1 MPIQEIV
8 QLKRPENEEMK
19 PAFLLAIHCAPI
31 LRGSKAANIVTVTQE
46 EFFRVYHL
54 LEGTEI
60 CCRFFKTKEEMGISY
75 LYREREIGEYL
86 HTEKIQSFLNGY
98 GYQNSSTS
106 DMLEQL
112 AERISMYNHGKIV
125 FPHEIGIFLE
135 YPLHDV
141 KGFLANNGRNYAYS
155 GYWKVYQELEGALQT
170 FKRYDEDRDYVI
182 RAVMS
187 GRTIREIVIVD
198 SEKSI

>member
-8 QLKRPENEEMK
+8 QLKRSENEEIK
-19 PAFLLAIHCAPI
+19 AAFLLAIHCAPI

-60 CCRFFKTKEEMGISY
+60 CCRFFKTKGEMGISY
-75 LYREREIGEYL
+75 LYREKEIGEYL

-112 AERISMYNHGKIV
+112 AERMNMYNRGMIA
-125 FPHEIGIFLE
+125 FPHEIGVFLE

-141 KGFLANNGRNYAYS
+141 KGFLVNHGRNYVYS
-155 GYWKVYQELEGALQT
+155 GYWKVYQKLEGALQT
-170 FKRYDEDRDYVI
+170 FKRFDEDRDYVI
-182 RAVMS
+182 RAVLS
-187 GRTIREIVIVD
+187 GRTIREIVMDTVL
-198 SEKSI
+198 E